1 MSTRK
6 SDAAPAAP
14 AEPCR
19 HLLGHLARAGA
30 RAEPRQDGSV
40 LVSKP
45 QAAGRVV
52 EIEVEAGVWRRAVD
66 EDWVGTRSGEEGW
79 TLTRK
84 GRAHLKKILSGAGS
98 PAVPVSAI
106 TEPSEPASEPGFNL
120 RESPLGWLSRRR
132 DKDGNPLISSHEFQ
146 AGERL
151 RADFTFAHMS
161 PRVTSSWSPANG
173 GSSDRRSAP
182 GTGVEIQDCVIAAG
196 ERVHRALAAVGP
208 ELAGI
213 LIDVCCY
220 LKGLEDAERVHGW
233 PQRSG
238 KVVLQLALTRL
249 ARHYGIEPSSKATRA
264 PARSIRHWGSVDYRP
279 TLEGWR

>member
-6 SDAAPAAP
+6 SAAASAAP

-19 HLLGHLARAGA
+19 RLLGQMARVGA

-45 QAAGRVV
+45 QAVGRVV
-52 EIEVEAGVWRRAVD
+52 EIEVEAGVWRRAV
-66 EDWVGTRSGEEGW
+66 EERWVSARSGEEGW
-79 TLTRK
+79 TLTRR
-84 GRAHLKKILSGAGS
+84 GRARLKQILSGAGT
-98 PAVPVSAI
+98 PAAPISEPP
-106 TEPSEPASEPGFNL
+106 EPSEPATEPGFNL

-132 DKDGNPLISSHEFQ
+132 DKDGNPLITSEGFQ

-173 GSSDRRSAP
+173 GSAGRRSAP
-182 GTGVEIQDCVIAAG
+182 GTGVEIQDSVIAAG

-213 LIDVCCY
+213 LIDVCCH
-220 LKGLEDAERVHGW
+220 LKGLEDAERVQGW

-249 ARHYGIEPSSKATRA
+249 ARHYGIEPSSTAARA
-264 PARSIRHWGSVDYRP
+264 PGRSVRHWGTDDYRP
-279 TLEGWR
+279 TL